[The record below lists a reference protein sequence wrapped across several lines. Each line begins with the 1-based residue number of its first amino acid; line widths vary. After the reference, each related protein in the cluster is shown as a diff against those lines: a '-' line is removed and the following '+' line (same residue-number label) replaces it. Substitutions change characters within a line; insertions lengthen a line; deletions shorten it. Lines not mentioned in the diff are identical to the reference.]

1 MYDKFQGCT
10 VHVLDGTLILNN
22 PRANPEICTHA

>member
-1 MYDKFQGCT
+1 MYNKFQGCT
-10 VHVLDGTLILNN
+10 VDVLDGTLILNN